1 MTLKITGVNANDDL
15 VVSEAIA
22 FAIEGMS
29 RLPSAHRPAG
39 KIVDLKNI
47 LSVMPLAE
55 CSGGSRQMRA
65 AASIHC
71 SVCLA
76 INRDSVGSSSSG
88 GFYADLQARLR
99 KPLSRTV
106 VV

>member
-55 CSGGSRQMRA
+55 CRRLEADARSR
-65 AASIHC
+65 IDTLLG
-71 SVCLA
+71 V
-76 INRDSVGSSSSG
+76 SSN
-88 GFYADLQARLR
+88 Q
-99 KPLSRTV
+99 SRFRG
-106 VV
+106 